1 MQECMRKYDRNL
13 YLQFDQTFRQL
24 PLATIIDGATL
35 VVHAGID
42 DDLTVAKLD
51 DVQRSLFTL
60 MLAGPRGGGGRGSL
74 ETSGRDPWDMSEPSE
89 DGAEAAAAPVDD
101 PKTACSRLVSPVPRR
116 LPPDDA
122 RRPAD
127 NHLLTPPLR
136 RLQVL
141 WSDPQQQQGC
151 VSNARRGAG
160 SKFGPDVAQAF
171 LQREGLKLI
180 IRSHECVKE
189 GYEWP
194 WGSRGVRHRRRPPR
208 TAHQHRRRPA
218 WPPRLIACLTAL
230 RPLRC

>member
-51 DVQRSLFTL
+51 EVQRSLFTL

-116 LPPDDA
+116 LPTRTHDA

-127 NHLLTPPLR
+127 HTIF
-136 RLQVL
+136 
-141 WSDPQQQQGC
+141 S
-151 VSNARRGAG
+151 
-160 SKFGPDVAQAF
+160 
-171 LQREGLKLI
+171 
-180 IRSHECVKE
+180 
-189 GYEWP
+189 
-194 WGSRGVRHRRRPPR
+194 
-208 TAHQHRRRPA
+208 
-218 WPPRLIACLTAL
+218 
-230 RPLRC
+230 

>member
-51 DVQRSLFTL
+51 EVQRSLFTL

-74 ETSGRDPWDMSEPSE
+74 EASGRDPWDMSEPSE

-116 LPPDDA
+116 LRPELTTRAALPTNTSHTA
-122 RRPAD
+122 LATTTGAMVGPSAATGVKNKAPTRRG
-127 NHLLTPPLR
+127 
-136 RLQVL
+136 
-141 WSDPQQQQGC
+141 QGC
-151 VSNARRGAG
+151 KAKAFSSHRVQEE
-160 SKFGPDVAQAF
+160 GPHQ
-171 LQREGLKLI
+171 K
-180 IRSHECVKE
+180 
-189 GYEWP
+189 
-194 WGSRGVRHRRRPPR
+194 RPR
-208 TAHQHRRRPA
+208 M
-218 WPPRLIACLTAL
+218 
-230 RPLRC
+230 

>member
-51 DVQRSLFTL
+51 EVQRSLFTL

-116 LPPDDA
+116 LPTRTHDA

-127 NHLLTPPLR
+127 KHISHRPCYHYRCYGRTLSSSKGASPT
-136 RLQVL
+136 
-141 WSDPQQQQGC
+141 
-151 VSNARRGAG
+151 RGA
-160 SKFGPDVAQAF
+160 ARA
-171 LQREGLKLI
+171 
-180 IRSHECVKE
+180 RSSA
-189 GYEWP
+189 P
-194 WGSRGVRHRRRPPR
+194 TSRRRSSSAR
-208 TAHQHRRRPA
+208 GSS
-218 WPPRLIACLTAL
+218 
-230 RPLRC
+230 

>member
-51 DVQRSLFTL
+51 EVQRSLFTL

-127 NHLLTPPLR
+127 
-136 RLQVL
+136 
-141 WSDPQQQQGC
+141 
-151 VSNARRGAG
+151 
-160 SKFGPDVAQAF
+160 
-171 LQREGLKLI
+171 
-180 IRSHECVKE
+180 
-189 GYEWP
+189 
-194 WGSRGVRHRRRPPR
+194 
-208 TAHQHRRRPA
+208 
-218 WPPRLIACLTAL
+218 
-230 RPLRC
+230 

>member
-1 MQECMRKYDRNL
+1 MASCRHRVAAAAISTASTTTITSTTSHPFQECMRKYDRNL

-51 DVQRSLFTL
+51 EVQRSLFTL

-116 LPPDDA
+116 VPPRTHDA

-127 NHLLTPPLR
+127 
-136 RLQVL
+136 
-141 WSDPQQQQGC
+141 
-151 VSNARRGAG
+151 
-160 SKFGPDVAQAF
+160 
-171 LQREGLKLI
+171 
-180 IRSHECVKE
+180 
-189 GYEWP
+189 
-194 WGSRGVRHRRRPPR
+194 
-208 TAHQHRRRPA
+208 
-218 WPPRLIACLTAL
+218 
-230 RPLRC
+230 

>member
-51 DVQRSLFTL
+51 EVQRSLFTL

-116 LPPDDA
+116 PPPDDA

-127 NHLLTPPLR
+127 HTIYAYRHCCHYRCCGRTL
-136 RLQVL
+136 
-141 WSDPQQQQGC
+141 S
-151 VSNARRGAG
+151 SSRGASATRGAAPARSSAPTSPRRSSSARG
-160 SKFGPDVAQAF
+160 S
-171 LQREGLKLI
+171 
-180 IRSHECVKE
+180 S
-189 GYEWP
+189 
-194 WGSRGVRHRRRPPR
+194 
-208 TAHQHRRRPA
+208 
-218 WPPRLIACLTAL
+218 
-230 RPLRC
+230 

>member
-51 DVQRSLFTL
+51 EVQRSLFTL

-89 DGAEAAAAPVDD
+89 DGAEAAAPVDD

-116 LPPDDA
+116 LPPRPGDA

-127 NHLLTPPLR
+127 HTIYSYQSSYCYRCFGRTLSSSKGASPT
-136 RLQVL
+136 
-141 WSDPQQQQGC
+141 
-151 VSNARRGAG
+151 RGAARARSSAPTSPRPSSSARG
-160 SKFGPDVAQAF
+160 S
-171 LQREGLKLI
+171 
-180 IRSHECVKE
+180 S
-189 GYEWP
+189 
-194 WGSRGVRHRRRPPR
+194 
-208 TAHQHRRRPA
+208 
-218 WPPRLIACLTAL
+218 
-230 RPLRC
+230 

>member
-51 DVQRSLFTL
+51 EVQRSLFTL

-116 LPPDDA
+116 LPTPTDDA

-127 NHLLTPPLR
+127 YDISHRPCCHYRCYGRTLSSSKGASAT
-136 RLQVL
+136 
-141 WSDPQQQQGC
+141 
-151 VSNARRGAG
+151 RGAAPAQSLAPTSPRRSSSARG
-160 SKFGPDVAQAF
+160 S
-171 LQREGLKLI
+171 
-180 IRSHECVKE
+180 S
-189 GYEWP
+189 
-194 WGSRGVRHRRRPPR
+194 
-208 TAHQHRRRPA
+208 
-218 WPPRLIACLTAL
+218 
-230 RPLRC
+230 